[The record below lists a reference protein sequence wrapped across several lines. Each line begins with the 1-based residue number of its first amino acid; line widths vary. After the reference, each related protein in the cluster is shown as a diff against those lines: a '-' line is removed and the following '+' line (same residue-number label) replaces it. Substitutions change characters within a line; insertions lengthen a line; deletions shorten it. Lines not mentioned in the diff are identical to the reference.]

1 MNIRFYNGTILTL
14 EDTTADENGCL
25 PLLSGEVWVFDD
37 TIGFVG
43 NPATDKTVS
52 KLHPQIKW
60 DKEINLNGNLIMPG
74 FKDAHTHSAMTF
86 LRSYADDLPLDK
98 WLNEKVFPMEA
109 KLTDDKIYEYSKIA
123 IKEYL
128 TSGITANFDMY
139 ISPDPVIQAS
149 VDMGFRTVM
158 TGGLNDF
165 TQSVPEIEECYKKYN
180 GYNDLISYELGF
192 HAEYTCSEGL
202 LKDLS
207 ALANKLQAPVFCLN
221 SETRKK

>member
-149 VDMGFRTVM
+149 VDMGFRTVKI
-158 TGGLNDF
+158 GRAH
-165 TQSVPEIEECYKKYN
+165 V
-180 GYNDLISYELGF
+180 
-192 HAEYTCSEGL
+192 
-202 LKDLS
+202 
-207 ALANKLQAPVFCLN
+207 
-221 SETRKK
+221 

>member
-86 LRSYADDLPLDK
+86 LRSYADD
-98 WLNEKVFPMEA
+98 
-109 KLTDDKIYEYSKIA
+109 
-123 IKEYL
+123 
-128 TSGITANFDMY
+128 
-139 ISPDPVIQAS
+139 
-149 VDMGFRTVM
+149 
-158 TGGLNDF
+158 
-165 TQSVPEIEECYKKYN
+165 
-180 GYNDLISYELGF
+180 
-192 HAEYTCSEGL
+192 
-202 LKDLS
+202 
-207 ALANKLQAPVFCLN
+207 
-221 SETRKK
+221 